1 MKENN
6 SYLNIIKKLVN
17 LDDINK
23 PNKYK
28 LGFPRYVTL
37 IKYQDCILKFIDK
50 TTAKLIKRSTMSNLN
65 SGVFGIE
72 GKIYSD
78 YIEIDYI
85 SSYELEPRFW
95 IPVPEIKIKKE
106 LRRGLAFYKES
117 GLPWT
122 AEEYVNCV
130 RYSGEPLLYKNSD
143 TTFDNLHEKV
153 NHYDNDLYRK
163 YIYDDNSNGHTF
175 MHFWSYS
182 NDDEGSF
189 VERKKN
195 LNILIYEEVFCNCD
209 NIVWID

>member
-23 PNKYK
+23 VNEYP
-28 LGFPRYVTL
+28 LGFPRYVTSRM
-37 IKYQDCILKFIDK
+37 YPDCILKFIDI
-50 TTAKLIKRSTMSNLN
+50 TTAKLIKRSTMSNYN
-65 SGVFGIE
+65 GGIFGKE
-72 GKIYSD
+72 GQIASD
-78 YIEIDYI
+78 YISIDNEKY
-85 SSYELEPRFW
+85 W
-95 IPVPEIKIKKE
+95 IPVSEIKIKKE